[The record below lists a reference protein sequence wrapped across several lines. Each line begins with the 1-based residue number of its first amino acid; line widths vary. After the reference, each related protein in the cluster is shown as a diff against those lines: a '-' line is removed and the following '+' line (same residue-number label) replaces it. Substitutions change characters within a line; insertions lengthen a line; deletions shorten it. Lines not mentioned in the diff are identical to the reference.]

1 MVINAIEIKILMVRT
16 VAQCVKTKINQIFPQ
31 TTNLCVSYGGVNE
44 DHVSWDICDYI
55 KWRY

>member
-44 DHVSWDICDYI
+44 DHVS
-55 KWRY
+55 